1 VALTPFL
8 MFTGRAEEA
17 MRFYVSVLPEGE
29 IVDLERYGPDEAGAE
44 GSIKRATFRIAGQS
58 FMCIDSPAVHAF
70 GFTPSVSFFLDCRSV
85 SELDNLCDRR
95 SEDGEVFIPVG
106 EYPFSRRFA
115 WLSDRFGVSWQLSVG
130 YPGLQ

>member
-1 VALTPFL
+1 
-8 MFTGRAEEA
+8 

-29 IVDLERYGPDEAGAE
+29 IVDLARYGPAEAGAE
-44 GSIKRATFRIAGQS
+44 GSIKRATFCIAGQS

-70 GFTPSVSFFLDCRSV
+70 GFTPSVSFFLDCRSE
-85 SELDNLCDRR
+85 SELDNIYDRL
-95 SEDGEVFIPVG
+95 SEDGEVFMPVG

-115 WLSDRFGVSWQLSVG
+115 WVSDRFGVSWQLSVG

>member
-1 VALTPFL
+1 

-29 IVDLERYGPDEAGAE
+29 IVDLARYGPDEAGDE

>member
-1 VALTPFL
+1 

-29 IVDLERYGPDEAGAE
+29 IVDLARYGPDEAGAE
-44 GSIKRATFRIAGQS
+44 GSIKRAIFRIAGQS

-70 GFTPSVSFFLDCRSV
+70 EFTPSVSFFLDCRSE
-85 SELDNLCDRR
+85 SELDGLYDRLT
-95 SEDGEVFIPVG
+95 EVGEVFVPVG

-130 YPGLQ
+130 YPGLL